1 MNILPAV
8 VVAALLL
15 SGVVIW
21 RIAAGRR
28 KVSAESCF
36 SDLGATLAELA
47 RTASPAEATRMIMD
61 LLRREGG
68 VERIIFLRKHR
79 RLLQADMISGVPDE
93 ARREIR
99 FQYQPTLV
107 RSCTGSFSARDIIH
121 LKSSSSDR
129 VWQAIEA
136 HEFNF
141 CLPVFWKDHVYGLF
155 LLKLPAA
162 LAGSTGFAELSA
174 LAQSLSAVYHLHWQS
189 QPADSGLHG
198 GGAVPLSPAPSGDTT
213 RPARQILRLVRHRNS
228 EIVVRK
234 LISMA
239 QSEIG
244 LERFVCVYEPK
255 DKTEELQ
262 LVAGGINRPVK
273 IPGREAFAAM
283 VQELSAGRAVDIKSL
298 NDRFESA
305 ALPRELMTGGLSHAL
320 LFPLSAKRQGIFAW
334 DDKKSAIDIT
344 RRLEFFHAV
353 AADLVENA
361 ESFERVEELSQTD
374 SLTGLYNQRYL
385 QIRLAEE
392 MNRARRYGRSLGL
405 VMMDLD
411 MLKAINDAHG
421 HQAGDAILQQMG
433 ALLRSS
439 VREIDVIARYGGDEF
454 CVVMPEAD
462 LSTCEQFMTR
472 IRTWLATY
480 KFTFPGDS
488 AELSCTV
495 SAGAAVFP
503 DHAGDP
509 HKLVFAADM
518 ALLKA
523 KERGRNTSQVYGRE

>member
-1 MNILPAV
+1 
-8 VVAALLL
+8 
-15 SGVVIW
+15 
-21 RIAAGRR
+21 
-28 KVSAESCF
+28 
-36 SDLGATLAELA
+36 
-47 RTASPAEATRMIMD
+47 
-61 LLRREGG
+61 
-68 VERIIFLRKHR
+68 
-79 RLLQADMISGVPDE
+79 
-93 ARREIR
+93 
-99 FQYQPTLV
+99 
-107 RSCTGSFSARDIIH
+107 
-121 LKSSSSDR
+121 
-129 VWQAIEA
+129 
-136 HEFNF
+136 
-141 CLPVFWKDHVYGLF
+141 
-155 LLKLPAA
+155 
-162 LAGSTGFAELSA
+162 
-174 LAQSLSAVYHLHWQS
+174 
-189 QPADSGLHG
+189 
-198 GGAVPLSPAPSGDTT
+198 
-213 RPARQILRLVRHRNS
+213 
-228 EIVVRK
+228 
-234 LISMA
+234 MA

-255 DKTEELQ
+255 DKAEELQ
-262 LVAGGINRPVK
+262 LVAGGVNRTVR

-283 VQELSAGRAVDIKSL
+283 ARELSAERAVELKSL
-298 NDRFESA
+298 DNRLESV
-305 ALPRELMTGGLSHAL
+305 ALPRELMAGGLSHAL

-334 DDKKSAIDIT
+334 DDKKSAADIT

-353 AADLVENA
+353 AADLIENA

-433 ALLRSS
+433 TLLRSS

-472 IRTWLATY
+472 IRTCLAAST
-480 KFTFPGDS
+480 FTFPGDT
-488 AELSCTV
+488 AVLSCTV

-523 KERGRNTSQVYGRE
+523 KERGRNTSEVFGRE